1 MLYANIFVAVC
12 EIHTLEPVNID
23 VFLAKARNMLEGH
36 GSWAGIR
43 HSDGKP
49 EKPNKIKAPF
59 EKMRKLG

>member
-1 MLYANIFVAVC
+1 
-12 EIHTLEPVNID
+12 
-23 VFLAKARNMLEGH
+23 MLEGH